1 MIYNL
6 ISNEA
11 NNSTVSTIRF
21 SIPVVFPGCDA
32 PKRDYSGCG

>member
-1 MIYNL
+1 MINNL

-21 SIPVVFPGCDA
+21 SIPVVFPGCDT
-32 PKRDYSGCG
+32 PKRDYIGCG